1 MKRLETL
8 KSMKSSWRKMMKF
21 PKLRKRNSS
30 LLLLKLSTP
39 NHQVKKIK
47 NSPIVM
53 IVNSML
59 CRSINKKFSH
69 YEKKDKSKYERRCF
83 RCGDPNHFIQDC
95 PKPPS
100 KENKNNTF
108 VGGAWSNSG
117 DENDDAKEEKCLM
130 AFGTNEVHSD
140 STYCSDTLIDNY
152 DNLKMRYDGLCD
164 LSSKVIDKNRSLK
177 AKIKELENELL
188 ENDLLKC
195 KIIDLEKEVLEIKNF
210 NDVLIED
217 SNDLRK

>member
-1 MKRLETL
+1 MEKDDEIS
-8 KSMKSSWRKMMKF
+8 K
-21 PKLRKRNSS
+21 
-30 LLLLKLSTP
+30 
-39 NHQVKKIK
+39 VKKE
-47 NSPIVM
+47 
-53 IVNSML
+53 
-59 CRSINKKFSH
+59 KFKSLVL
-69 YEKKDKSKYERRCF
+69 KSKY
-83 RCGDPNHFIQDC
+83 
-95 PKPPS
+95 S
-100 KENKNNTF
+100 KSSSEENNEQ
-108 VGGAWSNSG
+108 SNSDDSEYG

-130 AFGTNEVHSD
+130 SFGTNEVHFD
-140 STYCSDTLIDNY
+140 STYCSDALIDNY

-195 KIIDLEKEVLEIKNF
+195 KIMDLEKEVLEIKNF